1 MWAQEPKTKVC
12 NCLFVIYAIS
22 HLHHS
27 PRNLTDYNGIIFTAV
42 QTGLFLCSSKGLQA
56 TTFKTNAERQHL
68 QKSLWAGRCPT
79 YGLWNLLL
87 GSIGRNSCSLPEKA
101 LKATTFILLLR
112 EYGRAVFYASFKDFR
127 HIYSALNRKKYRGSQ
142 FTEWCLFLMNERVKL
157 STLHSK
163 YVGGK
168 QEIKLLKT
176 F

>member
-1 MWAQEPKTKVC
+1 MQYPICIIPHVISLTTMGLSSQQCKQVCFCVPPKV
-12 NCLFVIYAIS
+12 Y
-22 HLHHS
+22 
-27 PRNLTDYNGIIFTAV
+27 
-42 QTGLFLCSSKGLQA
+42 
-56 TTFKTNAERQHL
+56 TTSKTNAERQHL

>member
-1 MWAQEPKTKVC
+1 MQYPICIIPHVISLTTMVLSSQQCKQVCFCVPPKV
-12 NCLFVIYAIS
+12 Y
-22 HLHHS
+22 
-27 PRNLTDYNGIIFTAV
+27 
-42 QTGLFLCSSKGLQA
+42 